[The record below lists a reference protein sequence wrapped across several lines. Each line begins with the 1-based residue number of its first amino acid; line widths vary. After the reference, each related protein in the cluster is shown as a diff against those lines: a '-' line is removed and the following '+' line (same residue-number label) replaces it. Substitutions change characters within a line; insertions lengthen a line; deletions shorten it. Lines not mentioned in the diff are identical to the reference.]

1 MKKNIV
7 LLFITSVLLL
17 ATFIFLIYM
26 SKYNTTAVSGAK
38 ISQEYISKIE
48 KGDNL
53 VDKRLLL
60 NSYKAHNRYVDVVT
74 KLNTSYAN
82 ALEKTYLGMIFLIL
96 LQFVLLFKILRL
108 RKRG

>member
-1 MKKNIV
+1 
-7 LLFITSVLLL
+7 
-17 ATFIFLIYM
+17 M
-26 SKYNTTAVSGAK
+26 SKYNTTIEKNAK
-38 ISQEYISKIE
+38 IPQKYISKIE

-82 ALEKTYLGMIFLIL
+82 ALEKTYFGMIFLIL
-96 LQFVLLFKILRL
+96 LQFVLLFKILRSE
-108 RKRG
+108 KEDDK